1 MTIHKT
7 NAELETILVQI
18 RDAVE
23 EKVLLPVSVSY
34 KIVKNRIAIEQALSA
49 YRIVRDKIINKY
61 SNGTGHIPKTDEK
74 YYIATRE
81 ILQVAEEY
89 SDVEVS
95 EIKLE
100 ELGEK
105 ELPLNLVSALGFMI
119 Q

>member
-7 NAELETILVQI
+7 NAELEMILIQI
-18 RDAVE
+18 KSATE

-34 KIVKNRIAIEQALSA
+34 KIVKNGLAIEQALSA
-49 YRIVRDKIINKY
+49 YRMVRDKIINKY

-74 YYIATRE
+74 YCMASRE
-81 ILQVAEEY
+81 ILQVANEY
-89 SDVEVS
+89 SDVDIS

-105 ELPLNLVSALGFMI
+105 ELPLNVVSALGFMME
-119 Q
+119 